1 MGIAQGPKALSA
13 ILTGFWALAK
23 HSTMRRRA
31 KSRVGTG
38 ATARTF
44 DRVKPSHA
52 QSQSPQ
58 WEWDGD
64 EDAAVLRMLIRA
76 KQAAV
81 ASEPTG
87 NTVIAAS
94 NPYWVRRNFVACFD
108 ALYAAHMQ
116 ESVKTIV

>member
-1 MGIAQGPKALSA
+1 MGSAQGPKALSA

-31 KSRVGTG
+31 K
-38 ATARTF
+38 ARTF
-44 DRVKPSHA
+44 DRVKPTHA